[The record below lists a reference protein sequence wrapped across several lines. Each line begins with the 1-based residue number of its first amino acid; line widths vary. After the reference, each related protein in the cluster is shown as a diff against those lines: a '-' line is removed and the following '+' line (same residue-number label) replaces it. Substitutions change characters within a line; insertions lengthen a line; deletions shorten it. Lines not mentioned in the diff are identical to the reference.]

1 MKKRHKIIIG
11 LVALLF
17 GIFVTAGVINN
28 IYYSKTNN
36 KVQPRNTVNQS
47 ENQNNENQSVVKT
60 QQNEERTFT
69 NAPLIYNGSSI
80 PVLMFHSITDVTGN
94 EVQLSKGKFKQ
105 EMQYLKDKGYT
116 TLTLTELYDFFEK
129 NKPIPQKSVVITFDD
144 GYVDNYTNAYPILK
158 EFGFKATIFDI
169 TGTVDTSAAYLTSA
183 QLKELDSNGIDIQPH
198 TVNHVDLN
206 KVSYDVQY
214 KELKD
219 SKDFL
224 EKLLGKTIKFVAYPD
239 GEWNQ
244 DTIKAVKDIGY
255 TMAFTTAGTWSNK
268 QNGIYTLYR
277 VYVSANFGM
286 DEFNRRM
293 TVEHYK

>member
-1 MKKRHKIIIG
+1 MKSRHKIM
-11 LVALLF
+11 VALAVLLL
-17 GIFVTAGVINN
+17 GLSVTAGVAISIN
-28 IYYSKTNN
+28 YSKTNN
-36 KVQPRNTVNQS
+36 KVQPITVKAVK
-47 ENQNNENQSVVKT
+47 NQNNNSITAVKK
-60 QQNEERTFT
+60 QQNEEMTFT
-69 NAPLIYNGSSI
+69 NTPLIQNDSSI
-80 PVLMFHSITDVTGN
+80 PVLMFHSITDVKGN
-94 EVQLSKGKFKQ
+94 ELQISKERFRE

-116 TLTLTELYDFFEK
+116 SLTLTELYNFFEN
-129 NKPIPQKSVVITFDD
+129 NKPVPQKSVVITFDD

-169 TGTVDTSAAYLTSA
+169 TGTVDKYPAYLTSA
-183 QLKELDSNGIDIQPH
+183 QLKELDSNGIDIEPH
-198 TVNHVDLN
+198 TVNHPELI
-206 KVSYDVQY
+206 KLSYGMQY

-224 EKLLGKTIKFVAYPD
+224 EKLLGKTVKFVAYPD

-255 TMAFTTAGTWSNK
+255 TMAFTTAGTWANK

-277 VYVSANFGM
+277 VYISANFGM

-293 TVEHYK
+293 TQEHYK